1 MSNYLIEIIVVMI
14 LLEIFE
20 ASWQRAESVEGIL
33 ANSYFYYQKSIFI
46 FFLMHPTFY
55 FILFVSLY
63 TSVLNLGII
72 SILIFKALD
81 LLFKLDIINK
91 HFINHNLDIELTNMI
106 KSKVEPWVFLMGLF
120 MYVPILLLS
129 LI

>member
-1 MSNYLIEIIVVMI
+1 MSSYLIEIISVMI

-20 ASWQRAESVEGIL
+20 SSWQRAESVEGIL
-33 ANSYFYYQKSIFI
+33 ENSYFYYNKSIFL

-55 FILFVSLY
+55 FVLFVSLY

-120 MYVPILLLS
+120 MYVPVLLIS

>member
-1 MSNYLIEIIVVMI
+1 MNNYLIEIIVVMI

-20 ASWQRAESVEGIL
+20 ASWQRADTLEGIL
-33 ANSYFYYQKSIFI
+33 ENSFFYYQKSIFI
-46 FFLMHPTFY
+46 LFLMYPTFY
-55 FILFVSLY
+55 FVLFVSLY
-63 TSVLNLGII
+63 TSVLNFGII

-91 HFINHNLDIELTNMI
+91 HFINHNLDIELASMI

-120 MYVPILLLS
+120 IYVPILLIS

>member
-91 HFINHNLDIELTNMI
+91 HFINHNLVIELTNMI

>member
-1 MSNYLIEIIVVMI
+1 MTNYLIEIMVVMI

-20 ASWQRAESVEGIL
+20 SSWQRADSVEGIL
-33 ANSYFYYQKSIFI
+33 ENSFVYYQKSIFL

-55 FILFVSLY
+55 FVLFVSLY

-91 HFINHNLDIELTNMI
+91 HFINHNLDIELANMI
-106 KSKVEPWVFLMGLF
+106 KSKVEPWVFLLGLF
-120 MYVPILLLS
+120 MYVPILLIS

>member
-1 MSNYLIEIIVVMI
+1 MSSYLIEIISVMI

-20 ASWQRAESVEGIL
+20 SSWQRAESVEGIL
-33 ANSYFYYQKSIFI
+33 ENSYFYYNKSIFL

-55 FILFVSLY
+55 FVLFVSLY

-120 MYVPILLLS
+120 MYVPILLIS